1 MKKLITLIITI
12 LVTSTSFS
20 QTVTKQ
26 DTIVP
31 LKIPIA
37 KLVIKD
43 LIRGDGAIQQVDG
56 LNKIINMKDHQISLY
71 KQKDTIKDEKI
82 ENLNLIIIKKDGQYV
97 LEKEKS
103 ENLLKEL
110 KSQRRKTFL
119 YRVGTFIGIV
129 STSILLLK

>member
-1 MKKLITLIITI
+1 
-12 LVTSTSFS
+12 
-20 QTVTKQ
+20 
-26 DTIVP
+26 
-31 LKIPIA
+31 
-37 KLVIKD
+37 
-43 LIRGDGAIQQVDG
+43 
-56 LNKIINMKDHQISLY
+56 MKDHQISLH
-71 KQKDTIKDEKI
+71 KQKDSLKDEKI
-82 ENLNLIIIKKDGQYV
+82 ENLNLIIIKKDEQYI

>member
-1 MKKLITLIITI
+1 M
-12 LVTSTSFS
+12 
-20 QTVTKQ
+20 
-26 DTIVP
+26 
-31 LKIPIA
+31 
-37 KLVIKD
+37 
-43 LIRGDGAIQQVDG
+43 IRCDGTIQQVDG

-71 KQKDTIKDEKI
+71 KQKDSLKDEKI

-119 YRVGTFIGIV
+119 YRVGTFIGVI

>member
-1 MKKLITLIITI
+1 
-12 LVTSTSFS
+12 
-20 QTVTKQ
+20 
-26 DTIVP
+26 
-31 LKIPIA
+31 
-37 KLVIKD
+37 
-43 LIRGDGAIQQVDG
+43 
-56 LNKIINMKDHQISLY
+56 MKDHQISLY
-71 KQKDTIKDEKI
+71 KQKDSLKDEKI

-119 YRVGTFIGIV
+119 YRVGTFIGVI

>member
-1 MKKLITLIITI
+1 
-12 LVTSTSFS
+12 
-20 QTVTKQ
+20 
-26 DTIVP
+26 
-31 LKIPIA
+31 
-37 KLVIKD
+37 
-43 LIRGDGAIQQVDG
+43 
-56 LNKIINMKDHQISLY
+56 MKDHQISLY
-71 KQKDTIKDEKI
+71 KQKDSLKDEKI
-82 ENLNLIIIKKDGQYV
+82 ENLNLIIIKKDEQYI

>member
-1 MKKLITLIITI
+1 
-12 LVTSTSFS
+12 
-20 QTVTKQ
+20 
-26 DTIVP
+26 
-31 LKIPIA
+31 
-37 KLVIKD
+37 
-43 LIRGDGAIQQVDG
+43 
-56 LNKIINMKDHQISLY
+56 MKDYQISLY
-71 KQKDTIKDEKI
+71 KQKDSLKDEKI
-82 ENLNLIIIKKDGQYV
+82 ENLNLIIIKKDGQYG

>member
-1 MKKLITLIITI
+1 
-12 LVTSTSFS
+12 
-20 QTVTKQ
+20 
-26 DTIVP
+26 
-31 LKIPIA
+31 
-37 KLVIKD
+37 
-43 LIRGDGAIQQVDG
+43 
-56 LNKIINMKDHQISLY
+56 MKDHQISLY
-71 KQKDTIKDEKI
+71 KQKDSLKDEKI
-82 ENLNLIIIKKDGQYV
+82 ENLNLIIIKKDAQYV

>member
-1 MKKLITLIITI
+1 M
-12 LVTSTSFS
+12 
-20 QTVTKQ
+20 
-26 DTIVP
+26 
-31 LKIPIA
+31 
-37 KLVIKD
+37 
-43 LIRGDGAIQQVDG
+43 IRGDGAIQQVDG

-71 KQKDTIKDEKI
+71 KQKDSLKDEKI
-82 ENLNLIIIKKDGQYV
+82 ENLNLIIIKKDEQYV

-129 STSILLLK
+129 STSMLLLK

>member
-1 MKKLITLIITI
+1 
-12 LVTSTSFS
+12 
-20 QTVTKQ
+20 
-26 DTIVP
+26 
-31 LKIPIA
+31 
-37 KLVIKD
+37 
-43 LIRGDGAIQQVDG
+43 
-56 LNKIINMKDHQISLY
+56 MKDHQISLY
-71 KQKDTIKDEKI
+71 KQKDSLKDEKI
-82 ENLNLIIIKKDGQYV
+82 ENLNLIIIKKDEQYV